1 MELGMRTD
9 MAKSRIKII
18 VCITVSVLSASLLA
32 TTPASAWSD
41 LSISI
46 TTYGG
51 AEFDYSN
58 KIAVDASGNIYT
70 AGVFNGTVD
79 FDPGAGTSSLTA
91 TNEAAFV
98 SKLDASGNLLW
109 AKKID
114 GNSDEAINAL
124 AIDANGNILLTGYF
138 YGTVDFNPGVG
149 TSNLISTGNFD
160 VFVVKL
166 SEDGEFIWG
175 KNFGGSDDDYSYAI
189 TSDANGNVYTTG
201 EFYNLADFDPS
212 ASTASLTAVDWG
224 DVFVSKLDSLGNFIW
239 ARKLGGSGFDQGKSI
254 SVDSNG
260 DVITVGYFYGSADF
274 DPGAGQAVVTSNGSG
289 DAFISKLDSAGNYI
303 WVLNIG
309 GSSGDEGKSVVTDGN
324 GNIYTVGIFSGT
336 VDFDPGRSEAS
347 LTALGPRDI
356 FISKIN
362 SSGGF
367 LWTKQLGGTSYE
379 DANAVAVDNSGNVYT
394 TGYFH
399 QTAEFDPGPG
409 FAYMS
414 SNGSSIDAFIS
425 KLDSSGNHLWAKKIG
440 GHGDDAGTSIALDSS
455 GNVFTTGYFDGA
467 AEFDSGVSVASLIS
481 AGYDDIF
488 ILRLNPSGA
497 GESSAASTSGSSSS
511 SSPSS
516 SSPSDSAAAAAA
528 AAAQRQ
534 AEIREARAE
543 LVRKAII
550 KEELSLQLFSK
561 ADIPGL
567 ISENIDSAQA
577 EIFALP
583 DMSRSEISHIIK
595 VIRKYEVIGMIASDR
610 VNRVYSNLYVEIG
623 LISAESK
630 NKVELVSAVRRL
642 NPEDRSTYGAIK
654 SAIEAEMN
662 RIQKRKDHL
671 AAIIARISGGSGK

>member
-1 MELGMRTD
+1 
-9 MAKSRIKII
+9 
-18 VCITVSVLSASLLA
+18 VSVLSASLLA
-32 TTPASAWSD
+32 ATPASAWSD
-41 LSISI
+41 PSISI

-79 FDPGAGTSSLTA
+79 FDPGAGTFSLTA

-98 SKLDASGNLLW
+98 SKLDSSGNLLW

-124 AIDANGNILLTGYF
+124 TIDANGNILLTGYF

-149 TSNLISTGNFD
+149 TSNLTSTGNFD

-166 SEDGEFIWG
+166 NADGEFIWG

-201 EFYNLADFDPS
+201 EFYNSADFDPS
-212 ASTASLTAVDWG
+212 ASTVSLTAVDWG

-260 DVITVGYFYGSADF
+260 DVITAGYFYGSADF
-274 DPGAGQAVVTSNGSG
+274 DPGAGQAVLTSNGSG

-309 GSSGDEGKSVVTDGN
+309 GSSGDEGKSVLTDGN

-336 VDFDPGRSEAS
+336 VDFDPGRSEAN

-367 LWTKQLGGTSYE
+367 LWAKQLGGTSYE

-394 TGYFH
+394 TGYFR

-425 KLDSSGNHLWAKKIG
+425 KLDSSGNFLWAKKIG

-488 ILRLNPSGA
+488 ILRLNPSGIA
-497 GESSAASTSGSSSS
+497 ESSAASTSGSS
-511 SSPSS
+511 PSS
-516 SSPSDSAAAAAA
+516 SSSSSSSSDRAAAAAA
-528 AAAQRQ
+528 AEAQRQ

-550 KEELSLQLFSK
+550 KEELSLQVFAK

-567 ISENIDSAQA
+567 TSENIGSAQA

-583 DMSRSEISHIIK
+583 DTARSEISHIIK
-595 VIRKYEVIGMIASDR
+595 VVRKFEVVEMIASDR
-610 VNRVYSNLYVEIG
+610 VNRIYSNLYIEIG

-630 NKVELVSAVRRL
+630 NKVELVSAVRRM
-642 NPEDRSTYGAIK
+642 NPEDRSTYGTIK

-662 RIQKRKDHL
+662 QIQMRKNHL